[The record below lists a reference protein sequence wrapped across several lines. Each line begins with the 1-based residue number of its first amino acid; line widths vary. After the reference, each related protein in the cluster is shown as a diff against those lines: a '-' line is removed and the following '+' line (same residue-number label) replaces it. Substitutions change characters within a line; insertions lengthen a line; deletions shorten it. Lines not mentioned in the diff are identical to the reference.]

1 MNKLNVAL
9 IGLGVAA
16 LAGCSQDEQFL
27 AKQNGEYSA
36 VVEKGVAS
44 RSYSDSH
51 GAFKWEQ
58 GDDIAAY
65 LTKGSE
71 SVGFGTLKMVG
82 GAGTDVANYGSSVDG
97 KPTDVAVFP
106 VKAAKSY
113 ADGKLTVSYP
123 NVYKNYNTDY
133 NKDSMSVSDPMV
145 AYFEKNEHQFLFRHM
160 FYLEFSPLQD

>member
-51 GAFKWEQ
+51 GAFKWE
-58 GDDIAAY
+58 
-65 LTKGSE
+65 
-71 SVGFGTLKMVG
+71 
-82 GAGTDVANYGSSVDG
+82 
-97 KPTDVAVFP
+97 
-106 VKAAKSY
+106 
-113 ADGKLTVSYP
+113 
-123 NVYKNYNTDY
+123 
-133 NKDSMSVSDPMV
+133 
-145 AYFEKNEHQFLFRHM
+145 
-160 FYLEFSPLQD
+160 